1 LVGLRARSEVL
12 VWNIAKE
19 KRQEDTWINCMS
31 GKVLKRLRNACAH
44 GTQPQSQDRSNPD
57 AEAIVEARDAWEDEE
72 KFKEV
77 MERSFEFYEK
87 IKNGE
92 IKV

>member
-1 LVGLRARSEVL
+1 MEGIKA
-12 VWNIAKE
+12 
-19 KRQEDTWINCMS
+19 
-31 GKVLKRLRNACAH
+31 LKKCLCPWH
-44 GTQPQSQDRSNPD
+44 TTH
-57 AEAIVEARDAWEDEE
+57 VEARHAWENEE

-77 MERSFEFYEK
+77 MERGFEFYEK